1 MRSGVATRARP
12 SAREAVAVL
21 ASFARAAYELRGTRR
36 GPRVRCHGRLLV
48 PQKRGVTVGDRAV
61 FLGGP
66 IPTMLRC
73 GPGGELAIGARTV
86 CNYGVEVAA
95 NTSVRIGRDCMIA
108 SLVHIRDDD
117 GRRSAP
123 VVIGDGVWIAYGA
136 VIEPGA
142 TVGDGAVVATMSV
155 VTGVV
160 PPRSLAAGNPARCV
174 PLDAAEDADA
184 ASTGDTR
191 HGCDGGRAPDEV
203 RAAILEWLDDTRLFG
218 DAQRLVTSDTQ
229 PLRESGLLD
238 SLGTVELL
246 LALERRFGV
255 VIDRGHA
262 THAGVQTVKAFVE
275 LVTRARPGAA

>member
-1 MRSGVATRARP
+1 
-12 SAREAVAVL
+12 
-21 ASFARAAYELRGTRR
+21 
-36 GPRVRCHGRLLV
+36 
-48 PQKRGVTVGDRAV
+48 VTVGDRAV

-66 IPTMLRC
+66 IPTTLRC
-73 GPGGELAIGARTV
+73 GPGGELGIGARTV

-95 NTSVRIGRDCMIA
+95 DTSVRIGRDCMIA

-142 TVGDGAVVATMSV
+142 ILGDGAVVATMSV

-174 PLDAAEDADA
+174 PLDAADDTEA
-184 ASTGDTR
+184 ARGDTR
-191 HGCDGGRAPDEV
+191 HGYDGGRAPDEV
-203 RAAILEWLDDTRLFG
+203 RAAILDWLDDTRLFG

-262 THAGVQTVKAFVE
+262 SHAGAQTVKAFVE
-275 LVTRARPGAA
+275 LVTQARPGAP